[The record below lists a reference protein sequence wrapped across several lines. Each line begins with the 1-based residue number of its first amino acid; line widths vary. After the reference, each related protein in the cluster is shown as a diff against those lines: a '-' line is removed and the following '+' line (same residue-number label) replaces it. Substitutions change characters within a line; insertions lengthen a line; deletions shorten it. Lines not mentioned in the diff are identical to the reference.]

1 MAPKGLARSV
11 SCDMSLECCA
21 YRGLLGLSA
30 FETAL
35 VFFDGVVEFMGP
47 LDAPR
52 LAARLRMT
60 GRAGFRV
67 GSALTDLVETLREEI
82 VSERL
87 VEVLQVAEIID
98 SSTTSEETPDDT
110 WERAFGEPW

>member
-1 MAPKGLARSV
+1 M
-11 SCDMSLECCA
+11 
-21 YRGLLGLSA
+21 
-30 FETAL
+30 
-35 VFFDGVVEFMGP
+35 
-47 LDAPR
+47 
-52 LAARLRMT
+52 LRT
-60 GRAGFRV
+60 SGRAGFRV

-98 SSTTSEETPDDT
+98 SSTSSEETPDDT